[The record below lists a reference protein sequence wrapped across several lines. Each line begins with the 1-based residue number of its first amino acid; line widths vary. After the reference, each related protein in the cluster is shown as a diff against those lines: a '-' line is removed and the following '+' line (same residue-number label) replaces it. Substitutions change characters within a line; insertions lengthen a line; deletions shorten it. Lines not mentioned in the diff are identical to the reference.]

1 MTEAISSA
9 IRAGLPVDDCAFD
22 LIYPSSQRFRS
33 WLHWTPL
40 EVAQR
45 ACELLAPVAGE
56 KVLDVGSGVGKPC
69 LVGAL
74 TTEASW
80 FGIERD
86 PDMVRAANEAAKRL
100 GVADRASFRLGDM
113 ELMDWSV
120 YDAFYLFNPF
130 AELLAGDDL
139 DALDRRVRYVDNVEL
154 VQHKLAHAARGTRVV
169 TYHGFGGD
177 MPRELDLVQC
187 EKRRDGDLCLWI
199 KCR

>member
-1 MTEAISSA
+1 MEAISSA
-9 IRAGLPVDDCAFD
+9 IRRGAPVDDCAFD
-22 LIYPSSQRFRS
+22 LIYPSAQRARS

-45 ACELLAPVAGE
+45 AAELLAPVAGE

-74 TTEASW
+74 TTEAAW

-86 PDMVRAANEAAKRL
+86 PDMVRAANDAAKRL
-100 GVADRASFRLGDM
+100 GVGDRAAFRLGDM
-113 ELMDWSV
+113 ELVDWTA

-139 DALDRRVRYVDNVEL
+139 DALDRRIRYVDSVEL
-154 VQHKLAHAARGTRVV
+154 VQDKLAHARRGTRVV

-177 MPRELDLVQC
+177 MPPQLELVCREA
-187 EKRRDGDLCLWI
+187 RREGELCLWI
-199 KCR
+199 KRT